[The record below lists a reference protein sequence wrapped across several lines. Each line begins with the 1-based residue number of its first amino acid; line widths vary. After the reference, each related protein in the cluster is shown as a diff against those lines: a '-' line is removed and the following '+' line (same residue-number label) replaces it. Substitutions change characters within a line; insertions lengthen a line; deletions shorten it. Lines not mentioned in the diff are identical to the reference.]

1 MLSFGYI
8 ARRKNHDEVMNA
20 VFESKNVSQTEQELQ
35 TDLQKGLSQ
44 QEAKNRLEKNGPN
57 ALVEKKGKTKLQMFL
72 SQLNEPMI
80 YILFAAAAISLL
92 LKEVSDAIIVL
103 IVVLLNAVIGM
114 VQEGKAQEA
123 LEALKKLSSPTA
135 MVRRDGVTKEIPAS
149 ELVQG
154 DVVVLEAGRQIP
166 ADLRLTQTTNLE
178 VDESALTGESVP
190 VEKDCNAVLPQDAP
204 LGDRINMGYMTTS
217 VTYGRGEGVVAA
229 TGMDTQI
236 GRIAQM
242 INESE
247 EELTPLQKRL
257 ADLGKMLG
265 VVAIAL
271 CVALFLIALVQG
283 RNVVEMLITAIS
295 LAVAAVPEGLPAVVT
310 IVLALGVQRLVK
322 VNTIVRRLPGGVY
335 NIALLVADAYITE
348 APYLCQKRQLPE
360 NLLFL

>member
-72 SQLNEPMI
+72 YQLNEHMI
-80 YILFAAAAISLL
+80 YILFAAAGISLL
-92 LKEVSDAIIVL
+92 L

-166 ADLRLTQTTNLE
+166 ADLRLTQTTNLKA
-178 VDESALTGESVP
+178 DESALTGESVP
-190 VEKDCNAVLPQDAP
+190 VEKDCNAVLP
-204 LGDRINMGYMTTS
+204 
-217 VTYGRGEGVVAA
+217 
-229 TGMDTQI
+229 
-236 GRIAQM
+236 
-242 INESE
+242 
-247 EELTPLQKRL
+247 
-257 ADLGKMLG
+257 
-265 VVAIAL
+265 
-271 CVALFLIALVQG
+271 
-283 RNVVEMLITAIS
+283 
-295 LAVAAVPEGLPAVVT
+295 
-310 IVLALGVQRLVK
+310 
-322 VNTIVRRLPGGVY
+322 
-335 NIALLVADAYITE
+335 
-348 APYLCQKRQLPE
+348 
-360 NLLFL
+360 